1 MKNTHKYPEFIA
13 RFYDVI
19 YDRIR
24 SDTDYDYYMK
34 KILNCKGPILEIGV
48 GTGRFFVEARK
59 RGADIYGVDISDEMT
74 KILTGKLDKN
84 DHFRIKVQDMVK
96 LDLEKNFELII
107 APFRVFSHMITTR
120 EQINMLNRVNDHL
133 LPGGNF
139 IFDLFIP
146 DPQIM
151 KQGINSVVDFEGEY
165 EKGRKLKR
173 IVSAK
178 ANLINQV
185 NKVEMKIIWDENG
198 VEKSEKWNFTMRY
211 FFYHEL
217 KHLIARSD
225 LELVNIY
232 GDYYENKPGEKSKDF
247 IVVCKQQKL
256 QE

>member
-1 MKNTHKYPEFIA
+1 MKKTHKYPEFIA

-24 SDTDYDYYMK
+24 SDTDYDYFMN
-34 KILNCKGPILEIGV
+34 KILNCKGQILEIGV
-48 GTGRFFVEARK
+48 GTGRFFAEARK
-59 RGADIYGVDISDEMT
+59 RGADIYGVDISDEMV
-74 KILTGKLDKN
+74 KILIRKLDKK
-84 DHFRIKVQDMVK
+84 DHHRIRVQDMVK
-96 LDLEKNFELII
+96 LDLEKKFELIV
-107 APFRVFSHMITTR
+107 APFRVFSHMITTS
-120 EQINMLNRVNDHL
+120 EQIDMLNKVNDHL

-146 DPQIM
+146 DPQII
-151 KQGINSVVDFEGEY
+151 KQGINNVVDFEGEY

-173 IVSAK
+173 IISAK

-185 NKVEMKIIWDENG
+185 SKVEMKIIWDENG
-198 VEKSEKWNFTMRY
+198 IEKSEKWSFPMRY
-211 FFYHEL
+211 FFYYEL

-232 GDYYENKPGEKSKDF
+232 GDYYENKLSEKSRDF
-247 IVVCKQQKL
+247 IVVCKRQKS